1 MRQHSVE
8 LDHQILIVAGS
19 VVGCQDTISHSSLL
33 CGSLIRLCTSQRFYL
48 SIDISGILYK
58 CFTV

>member
-8 LDHQILIVAGS
+8 LDHQIFIVSGS

-33 CGSLIRLCTSQRFYL
+33 CGCLIRLSSGKRLYL
-48 SIDISGILYK
+48 SIDISGILYQSL
-58 CFTV
+58 TV